1 MEILKLLLV
10 PSEYVANMLF
20 KVINLVLRTVLE
32 KCEKK
37 PSPLLM
43 RSYILAVS
51 DHFGLNSVYVCLDLL
66 GVLINS
72 SHLKQA

>member
-1 MEILKLLLV
+1 MLKKIHRQFWKYSNFFLV

-20 KVINLVLRTVLE
+20 KLINLVLRTVLE
-32 KCEKK
+32 KCEEK

-51 DHFGLNSVYVCLDLL
+51 DHFGLNSVYVFWIYS
-66 GVLINS
+66 VF
-72 SHLKQA
+72 